1 MSHGIGVGS
10 SFGAEVGLQDAQAV
24 FGGNGLAIPR
34 AWRFLAL
41 QGIGYGFGSE
51 LWRAVGSP

>member
-24 FGGNGLAIPR
+24 FGGNGLAIPVR
-34 AWRFLAL
+34 GASWRSRSSGTAL
-41 QGIGYGFGSE
+41 DRS
-51 LWRAVGSP
+51 

>member
-1 MSHGIGVGS
+1 MSEVIGWAACLGQTSAYKTLGQSLV
-10 SFGAEVGLQDAQAV
+10 EI
-24 FGGNGLAIPR
+24 GLAIPR

-51 LWRAVGSP
+51 L